1 MCGGQEDGWIWYI
14 VGGGGVELKRTINS
28 KSINCSGK
36 VEGREVDDVVLDTG
50 CACTMVRQ
58 DLVPKERLVAGA
70 TVRLRCA
77 HGDVVTYPLATV
89 KLDIEGVVLP
99 ATAAVAEKLPISVLL
114 GTDVP
119 ELGKLLNQPPQ
130 EQPDALV
137 VTRAQAKANEQTEAE
152 AQDKQEQSQVHPNPV
167 DESNP
172 FSILDADLFEEARV
186 QHTLTHREKR
196 VTRHQHGLIRAK
208 DLPRYIR

>member
-1 MCGGQEDGWIWYI
+1 M
-14 VGGGGVELKRTINS
+14 ELKRTINS
-28 KSINCSGK
+28 KSINRSGK

-70 TVRLRCA
+70 TIRLRCA

-186 QHTLTHREKR
+186 RHTLTHREKR

>member
-1 MCGGQEDGWIWYI
+1 M
-14 VGGGGVELKRTINS
+14 ELKRTINR
-28 KSINCSGK
+28 SGK

-70 TVRLRCA
+70 TVRLRCT

-89 KLDIEGVVLP
+89 KLEIEGVVLP
-99 ATAAVAEKLPISVLL
+99 VSAAVAEKLPVSVLL

-119 ELGKLLNQPPQ
+119 ELGKLMNQPPQ

-137 VTRAQAKANEQTEAE
+137 VTRAQAKANKQAEAE
-152 AQDKQEQSQVHPNPV
+152 AQDKQEQSQDKQEQSQVRPNPV

-186 QHTLTHREKR
+186 
-196 VTRHQHGLIRAK
+196 
-208 DLPRYIR
+208 